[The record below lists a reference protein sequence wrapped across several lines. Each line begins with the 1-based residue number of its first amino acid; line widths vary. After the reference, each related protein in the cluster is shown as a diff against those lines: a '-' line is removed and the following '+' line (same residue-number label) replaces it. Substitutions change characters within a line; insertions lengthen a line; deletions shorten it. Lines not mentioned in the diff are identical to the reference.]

1 MSDGPDPH
9 FAARLRAAPTRP
21 GVYLFLDRAG
31 RVLYVGKARDLRN
44 RVAAYLRAGGDGRAR
59 LRDLHAQAADAEF
72 RVTDSEREAV
82 LLEDKLVKHHQPP
95 WNVLLKDDKSFLY
108 VHLDAG
114 HAFPRLGLARRRG
127 PRGSFHGPYVSA
139 GVARRTKRLLM
150 QGFGLRDCSD
160 HAFANRARPCLK
172 HEVGLCSAP
181 CVGKITP
188 EEYAE
193 RIAAASEVLGGR
205 VEERLRSERARMAA
219 ASAREEYESALR
231 ARDRA
236 HALAELAEPQKVRLE
251 AGRDF
256 DVLGLDERGH
266 FALLQYRDG
275 EWLHTREGRVPL
287 WEDPAAA
294 VSELLSA
301 LYREEA
307 AEVPPEILVPAL
319 PEEADAIAA
328 RLSERAGRRV
338 RVLAPTRGERRAL
351 VRMAAANARAQ
362 RGETPGA
369 SWESA
374 AQRLAELARCA
385 LPSVVDCVDA
395 SHLQGRERVASRVRF
410 VEGRPAR
417 EAYRH
422 YLIGGG
428 EGNDDAGAMREI
440 VARLLKRA
448 GEEGLPDLLVLDGG
462 RPQLSAALEIL
473 GPRGVDLPV
482 VALAKARR
490 GRGPVAAEERLFLPG
505 RAEPVVLER
514 GTPERLFLER
524 IRDEAHRFAIGH
536 HRRRRENLR
545 LVLER
550 VPGIG
555 PKRRTVL
562 LDWCTGDLAKLRDAD
577 PRALAELP
585 GMHWELIEPLQ
596 EHLRRVLP

>member
-1 MSDGPDPH
+1 MNDAPAPG
-9 FAARLRAAPTRP
+9 FAEQLRSAPARP

-31 RVLYVGKARDLRN
+31 QVLYVGKALDLRK
-44 RVAAYLRAGGDGRAR
+44 RVAAYLREGGDGRPR
-59 LRDLHAQAADAEF
+59 LRELHALAVAAEF
-72 RVTDSEREAV
+72 RVTDSEREAI
-82 LLEDKLVKHHQPP
+82 LLEDRLVKHHQPP
-95 WNVLLKDDKSFLY
+95 LNVLLKDDKSFLY
-108 VHLDAG
+108 VHLDTA
-114 HAFPRLGLARRRG
+114 HTFPRLGLARRRG
-127 PRGSFHGPYVSA
+127 SHGLFHGPYASA

-172 HEVGLCSAP
+172 YEIGLCCGP
-181 CVGKITP
+181 CVGKVSA

-193 RIAAASEVLGGR
+193 RLDAAREVLGGQ
-205 VEERLRSERARMAA
+205 VAARLRSERTRMAE
-219 ASAREEYESALR
+219 ASAREDYEIALR

-236 HALAELAEPQKVRLE
+236 RALAELAEPQKVRLE

-275 EWLHTREGRVPL
+275 AWLHTREGRVPL

-294 VSELLSA
+294 VSELLAA
-301 LYREEA
+301 LYRSPTD
-307 AEVPPEILVPAL
+307 EVPPEILVSAM
-319 PEEADAIAA
+319 PEDAESLAA
-328 RLSERAGRRV
+328 GLSERSGCKV
-338 RVLAPTRGERRAL
+338 RVFAPARGERRAL
-351 VRMAAANARAQ
+351 VRMAASNARAQ
-362 RGETPGA
+362 RGETSGA
-369 SWESA
+369 AWEVA
-374 AQRLAELARCA
+374 AQRLAEIARCA

-395 SHLQGRERVASRVRF
+395 SHLQGQDRVASRVRF

-428 EGNDDAGAMREI
+428 EGNDDPGAMREI
-440 VARLLKRA
+440 VARLVKRA
-448 GEEGLPDLLVLDGG
+448 ADEGLPDLLVLDGG
-462 RPQLSAALEIL
+462 RPQLSAALEVL

-482 VALAKARR
+482 IALAKARR

-505 RAEPVVLER
+505 RPDPVILER

-524 IRDEAHRFAIGH
+524 IRDEAHRFAIGF

-545 LVLER
+545 LVLEQ

-555 PKRRTVL
+555 PKRRAVL
-562 LDWCTGDLAKLRDAD
+562 LDWCAGQLSQLRDAN
-577 PRALAELP
+577 PRDLAALP
-585 GMHWELIEPLQ
+585 GISWELIEPLQ